1 MTMKLLEFKDR
12 RQDLFAGVREE
23 MEDSH
28 AGYAAFENTAAI
40 SDAPPS
46 ASTRT
51 QRKML
56 LLVSND
62 IGLGVSLGNAADLA
76 DLAFK
81 QVNDPFA
88 AIRLTETE
96 CPAVVFVDLDMPGL
110 DGWRAAEHFLFEENG
125 PPLVLLT
132 GRTAS
137 FDLGTA
143 VRAGMVVDKSSRPGE
158 LLGKLTRLLARN
170 EAEQGDCRTGQR
182 LMIRW
187 LRPYEWRIPD
197 APAIRDWGIND

>member
-1 MTMKLLEFKDR
+1 MKLLELKGR
-12 RQDLFAGVREE
+12 RQDLFAGDHEE
-23 MEDSH
+23 MDENH
-28 AGYAAFENTAAI
+28 AGYAAFDNAATI
-40 SDAPPS
+40 PDKPPS
-46 ASTRT
+46 VSTRAE
-51 QRKML
+51 RKIL
-56 LLVSND
+56 LLVSDD

-76 DLAFK
+76 GVVFE
-81 QVNDPFA
+81 QVKDPLA

-125 PPLVLLT
+125 PPMVLLT
-132 GRTAS
+132 GRTGN

-143 VRAGMVVDKSSRPGE
+143 IRAGMVVDKSSRPGE
-158 LLGKLTRLLARN
+158 LLGKLGRLLARN
-170 EAEQGDCRTGQR
+170 VAEQGDCRTGQR

-187 LRPYEWRIPD
+187 LRPYEWKFPG